1 MRNRFILIALMCV
14 FSSCAHVERAAE
26 PPKVV
31 KPVDI
36 ASPVS
41 LQMEKEKGVEVF
53 KSKEMFSFSFREA
66 DVKDILRAISKQ
78 INYNVVMEPDVKG
91 TCTVDLKNVTLEKA
105 LEYILE
111 PLNFTYKIEERTIY
125 VSKPKLEA
133 RIFHLNYLTLKK
145 IGTSTVVG
153 TIGSQAGTTGGTGT
167 TGTTGT
173 TDSTVS
179 IKSESESD
187 IWKNLEDNLKNLIS
201 KDGKFVVNRQ
211 AMMVF
216 ATDYPKYLKDIG
228 LFLQAAENVIHRQVM
243 IEARIVEV
251 TLNDESREGINWR
264 FIDAR
269 IGEFAARG
277 QQVLLNPLPAVPP
290 IGTTAY
296 PAGIPYFRF
305 FVGSKNLDIN
315 NTFIDLLRT
324 QGTVNV
330 VSSPKI
336 ATLNNQRAIIKVAT
350 QDVYFDEQ
358 QSIGVGGVP
367 LATYTPKF
375 ITVGLI
381 LDVTPQIDGNG
392 NIILHI
398 HPMLTDKI
406 SVETS
411 PLGSQVPVLDV
422 READTIVRMKDGETV
437 VIGGLIKNAK
447 RTETTGTKG
456 LMSIPLLGKLFK
468 VETEKIQKIELVV
481 FLTPRIM
488 QSEEKP

>member
-1 MRNRFILIALMCV
+1 
-14 FSSCAHVERAAE
+14 VEKAAE
-26 PPKVV
+26 PPKAV

-36 ASPVS
+36 ASPIS

-53 KSKEMFSFSFREA
+53 KSKELFSFSFREA
-66 DVKDILRAISKQ
+66 DIKDIMRAISKQ

-91 TCTVDLKNVTLEKA
+91 TCTVDLKGVTLEKA

-111 PLNFTYKIEERTIY
+111 PLNFIYKIDEKTIY
-125 VSKPKLEA
+125 VSKPKLET
-133 RIFHLNYLTLKK
+133 RIFHLNYLTLER
-145 IGTSTVVG
+145 IGTSTVIG
-153 TIGSQAGTTGGTGT
+153 ATGSQSGTGTGT
-167 TGTTGT
+167 TGTTGGST
-173 TDSTVS
+173 SQDSQIS
-179 IKSESESD
+179 IKSESKSD
-187 IWKNLEDNLKNLIS
+187 IWKNLEDNMKGLIS

-216 ATDYPKYLKDIG
+216 ATDYPKHLKDIG

-269 IGEFAARG
+269 VGEFALKG

-358 QSIGVGGVP
+358 QSIGTGGVP

-375 ITVGLI
+375 MTVGLI

-406 SVETS
+406 SVETAPS
-411 PLGSQVPVLDV
+411 GSQVPVLDV

-447 RTETTGTKG
+447 RTGTTGTKG

-468 VETEKIQKIELVV
+468 VETEKIEKIELVV